1 MHQSRK
7 ECTLTLATAAPLVVV
22 ALGGNAIT
30 REGQSG
36 TYSEMLAN
44 CQEMAASVCALR
56 EAGWR
61 VVITHGNG
69 PQVGNLDIQQH
80 AASSARAD
88 GNASTAHQVHQ
99 LLLRSLQFC
108 LFVVIKNFSFES
120 NFL

>member
-1 MHQSRK
+1 M
-7 ECTLTLATAAPLVVV
+7 TLATAAPLVVV

-36 TYSEMLAN
+36 TYAEMLAN

-69 PQVGNLDIQQH
+69 PQVGNL
-80 AASSARAD
+80 ASSSMPDPLRCL
-88 GNASTAHQVHQ
+88 ASRY
-99 LLLRSLQFC
+99 LRWEQ
-108 LFVVIKNFSFES
+108 
-120 NFL
+120 